1 LSWKISGR
9 HKISQALLLIDI
21 DHFKKF
27 NDQHGHLCG
36 DACLVHVAQTI
47 SQQIKRKTDIVA
59 RFGGEEFVVLLS
71 GSNVSEA
78 TRAAEK
84 IRRSIESSPFQYDG
98 KTLSV
103 TASIGVAALIP
114 KAETEKAGLIEAA
127 DKAMYLAKKAGRNR
141 VKSTD

>member
-1 LSWKISGR
+1 
-9 HKISQALLLIDI
+9 
-21 DHFKKF
+21 
-27 NDQHGHLCG
+27 
-36 DACLVHVAQTI
+36 VHVAQTI